1 MRIVIASC
9 TVDYS
14 GRLSAHLDPAKRV
27 IMLKGDGSVLIHS
40 EGGSYKPL
48 NWMTAPCT
56 VSMGEPGEDEEGV
69 EQVWTVQADKTD
81 DKLIIRIR
89 EIIADVSEDSVSTRP
104 REGWRRGAPAGA
116 SRGAGASDPW

>member
-1 MRIVIASC
+1 MRIVIATC

-40 EGGSYKPL
+40 EGGSYRPL

-56 VSMGEPGEDEEGV
+56 VSMGEPGEDGR
-69 EQVWTVQADKTD
+69 ASS
-81 DKLIIRIR
+81 RSGR
-89 EIIADVSEDSVSTRP
+89 FRPTRLTT
-104 REGWRRGAPAGA
+104 
-116 SRGAGASDPW
+116 S